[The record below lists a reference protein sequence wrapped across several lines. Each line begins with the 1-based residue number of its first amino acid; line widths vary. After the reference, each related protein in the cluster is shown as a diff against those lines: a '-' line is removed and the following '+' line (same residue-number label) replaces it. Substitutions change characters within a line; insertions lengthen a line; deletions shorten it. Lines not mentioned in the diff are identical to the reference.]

1 MQERFHF
8 WAVGGDRRQLALA
21 RLLAEDGHYVH
32 TYLLGGNAAPALPA
46 ASLEGIEEAHCVIL
60 GLPALTGEYIRA
72 PTADETLPVSEL
84 LEAMRPHQLLCGGQL
99 PSDLLA
105 RGAARGILTADYFQR
120 EELAVANAVPTSE
133 GAIQIAMEELPI
145 TLHGAR
151 VLVLGAGRLGKVLC
165 QQLKGL
171 GAHVT
176 LCARKYADL
185 AWGEVW
191 GCDTARSDQLGDWL
205 CGYDC
210 IINTVPAMLLNRE
223 ALCALRSDCLLIDLA
238 SQSGGIDFSAA
249 EELGLRTVHALALPA
264 RVAPLTAARAI
275 RSALYHILSEQGA

>member
-8 WAVGGDRRQLALA
+8 WVVGGDRRQGALA
-21 RLLAEDGHYVH
+21 RLLAEDGHRVC
-32 TYLLGGNAAPALPA
+32 TCLLGGEVSPALPVK
-46 ASLEGIEEAHCVIL
+46 SLEGIEEAHCVLL

-72 PTADETLPVSEL
+72 PTADETLPVAEL

-99 PSDLLA
+99 TPDLIA
-105 RGAARGILTADYFQR
+105 RAEARGILTADYFQR
-120 EELAVANAVPTSE
+120 EELTVANAVPTSE

-145 TLHGAR
+145 TLHDAR

-191 GCDTARSDQLGDWL
+191 GCDTARSDELGSWL

-210 IINTVPAMLLNRE
+210 IINTVPALLLNRE
-223 ALCALRSDCLLIDLA
+223 VLCHLRSDCLLIDLA
-238 SQSGGIDFSAA
+238 SKPGGMDFSAA
-249 EELGLRTVHALALPA
+249 EELGLRAIHALSLPG

>member
-8 WAVGGDRRQLALA
+8 WVVGGDRRQIALA
-21 RLLAEDGHYVH
+21 RLLGEDGHYVH

-46 ASLEGIEEAHCVIL
+46 PNLEGIENAHCVIL

-84 LEAMRPHQLLCGGQL
+84 LEVLHPRQLLCGGQL
-99 PSDLLA
+99 SPDLIA
-105 RGAARGILTADYFQR
+105 RAAARGIFTADYFRR
-120 EELAVANAVPTSE
+120 EELAIANAVPTSE

-145 TLHGAR
+145 TLHDAR

-185 AWGEVW
+185 AWARVW
-191 GCDTARSDQLGDWL
+191 GCDTARSDQLGAWL

-210 IINTVPAMLLNRE
+210 VINTVPALLLNRE
-223 ALCALRSDCLLIDLA
+223 ALSALRADCLLIDLA
-238 SQSGGIDFSAA
+238 SQAGGIDFPAA
-249 EELGLRTVHALALPA
+249 EELGLRAIHALALPA

-275 RSALYHILSEQGA
+275 RSALYNILSEQGA